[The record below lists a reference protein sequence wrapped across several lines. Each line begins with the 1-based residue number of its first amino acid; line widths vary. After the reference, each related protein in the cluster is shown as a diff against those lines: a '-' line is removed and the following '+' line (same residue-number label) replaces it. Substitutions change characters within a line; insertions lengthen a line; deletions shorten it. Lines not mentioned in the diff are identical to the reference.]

1 MAGKAPKPPG
11 DPHIT
16 LRLKSTAG
24 EQDERFNRQN
34 KAQKI
39 LDVAIE
45 IFTLNPTPPSP
56 YVLERKIDGRVLSLD
71 AKISEL
77 DLEGG
82 DLILIKAGEAIDG

>member
-1 MAGKAPKPPG
+1 MAHKPPG

-39 LDVAIE
+39 LDVAID
-45 IFTLNPTPPSP
+45 IFNLNPTPPSP
-56 YVLERKIDGRVLSLD
+56 YVLERQADGRALNLN

-77 DLEGG
+77 ELEEG
-82 DLILIKAGEAIDG
+82 DVILIKAGEAVDG